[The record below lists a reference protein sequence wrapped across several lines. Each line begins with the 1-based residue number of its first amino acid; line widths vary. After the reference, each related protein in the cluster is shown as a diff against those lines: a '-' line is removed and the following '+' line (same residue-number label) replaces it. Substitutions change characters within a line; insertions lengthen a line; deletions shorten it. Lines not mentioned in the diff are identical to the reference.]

1 MESSFENLE
10 VMHSRSGALEREK
23 KGYRFLCDLCEL
35 SGKNGLVNR

>member
-23 KGYRFLCDLCEL
+23 KDTVFSVISVY
-35 SGKNGLVNR
+35 SVVKMVW